1 MLITFHSKMSGDITM
16 FGDVAQKLLHLM
28 GQCENVP
35 GVIEA
40 KDISAAL
47 SHLEQNLAQLKQQEL
62 QQNLD
67 QDSDDKVSDDL
78 DDDLN
83 QSPPI
88 SLAVRAIPLIEM
100 LKTAQDAECHVMW
113 DA

>member
-47 SHLEQNLAQLKQQEL
+47 VHLEQSLAQLKQKEL
-62 QQNLD
+62 QQKMD
-67 QDSDDKVSDDL
+67 QDSDDKSHSAL
-78 DDDLN
+78 DDDIDHP
-83 QSPPI
+83 PPI
-88 SLAVRAIPLIEM
+88 SLAIRAIPLIEM
-100 LKTAQDAECHVMW
+100 LKEAQEAECHVMW